1 LEEVGGMEK
10 ATIYSHAVGKVLPMK
25 LRYWPR
31 WSLGHRTAHLIFAS
45 GQPGVDNHGTVLA
58 PGDPSRQTHDALEN
72 LRRIVEAGGGHFA
85 DVFWIRVFLA
95 FSEDYDATVGMVD
108 AYLREQFPR
117 RDLPAI
123 SYAVSPVGATRDR
136 RMLLAEIEAFAST
149 DRTTVHSDRLFSG
162 FAERYPVDGYA
173 HATRV
178 GNLVF
183 TSGFL
188 GTDER
193 GRLVSEDPVR
203 QAERA
208 FANLELALD
217 AAGVSGG
224 ELVKLT
230 TYVDSE
236 ATFDAVRGV
245 RSSFLHDHFKPG
257 EGPATTTMAVSVG
270 LPGSAILVQA
280 VAADGPRQLVIS
292 DAAYTHSPDG
302 DRYAQAVKV
311 RITSHE
317 GSYLQRFTWPSY
329 PSDADR
335 TALGLELERQ
345 QSLGYIVF
353 LSSQAPLDRDGN
365 LVDRADVGAQT
376 RQVFENIRTICEA
389 AGGSFSDILQVDIY
403 VDSAESYPG
412 FNEMR
417 VRFSE
422 EHYPDKNW
430 FCGSGVS
437 GTSLVEGAKVEIES
451 VAAIAWEDGAAASEP
466 GRSS

>member
-1 LEEVGGMEK
+1 MEK
-10 ATIYSHAVGKVLPMK
+10 VTIYSHEVGKVLPMN

-31 WSLGHRTAHLIFAS
+31 WSLGHRTAHVIFAS
-45 GQPGVDNHGTVLA
+45 GQPGVDNQGRVLA
-58 PGDPSRQTHDALEN
+58 PSDPSRQTHDALEN

-85 DVFWIRVFLA
+85 DVFWIRVFLS
-95 FSEDYDATVGMVD
+95 FSEDYDEIVGMVD

-136 RMLLAEIEAFAST
+136 SMLLAEIEAFAST
-149 DRTTVHSDRLFSG
+149 DRTTLHSDQLFSG

-188 GTDER
+188 GTDQR
-193 GRLVSEDPVR
+193 GRLVSEDPAR
-203 QAERA
+203 QAEQA
-208 FANLELALD
+208 FANLELALG

-224 ELVKLT
+224 DVVKLT
-230 TYVDSE
+230 TYVDS
-236 ATFDAVRGV
+236 ASTFDAVRDV
-245 RSSFLHDHFKPG
+245 RSSFLHNHFRPG
-257 EGPATTTMAVSVG
+257 DGPATTTMAVSVG

-280 VAADGPRQLVIS
+280 VAADGPRQVVIS
-292 DAAYTHSPDG
+292 DAAYRGSLDG

-311 RITSHE
+311 PLASRE

-335 TALGLELERQ
+335 TAIGLELERQ

-365 LVDRADVGAQT
+365 VVDPADVSAQT
-376 RQVFENIRTICEA
+376 RQVFENMRTICEA
-389 AGGSFSDILQVDIY
+389 AGGAFSDVLQVDIY
-403 VDSAESYPG
+403 VDSAESYPA

-430 FCGSGVS
+430 FCGSGLS
-437 GTSLVEGAKVEIES
+437 GTSLVEGAKVEIEAI
-451 VAAIAWEDGAAASEP
+451 AAIAWESSPAASKP